1 MRVAVRVSPITRLIR
16 GRNLVRAFGGVKPPQ
31 EAIHSQSA
39 PESTGQ
45 THTIILPFYDLIA
58 NIGAEEFGRIEL
70 VSYALKPE
78 GEEAASRDWTDGAHQ
93 SKAL

>member
-1 MRVAVRVSPITRLIR
+1 
-16 GRNLVRAFGGVKPPQ
+16 
-31 EAIHSQSA
+31 
-39 PESTGQ
+39 
-45 THTIILPFYDLIA
+45 LIA